1 LIDLPDASRA
11 LKELFEG
18 GDTFENLLSRP
29 KANGELWDALYRR
42 AHVSEV
48 VLKRAE
54 SIRGRWHLLV
64 LNEDWCGDS
73 INTLPAV
80 ARLAE
85 SVPLIDLR
93 IIGRDANPD
102 VMDQHLTGASRSI
115 PVIMVLDSTFI
126 ERGWWGPRP
135 RPLQDWV
142 MTEGLALPKTDRYR
156 EVRTWYARDRGQTSL
171 HELLDI
177 IEFWE
182 SQEENAEEARRS
194 P

>member
-1 LIDLPDASRA
+1 MHSSGASTTLKDLF
-11 LKELFEG
+11 LG
-18 GDTFENLLSRP
+18 GDTFENLLTREKP
-29 KANGELWDALYRR
+29 NGELWDALYRR
-42 AHVSEV
+42 ARVSEV
-48 VLKRAE
+48 VLSRVDAIQE
-54 SIRGRWHLLV
+54 PWHLLV

-73 INTLPAV
+73 INTLPVV

-102 VMDQHLTGASRSI
+102 VMNQHLTGLSRSI
-115 PVIMVLDSTFI
+115 PVIMVLDSDFR

-135 RPLQDWV
+135 RPLQDWIIE
-142 MTEGLALPKTDRYR
+142 EGLALPKADRYR
-156 EVRTWYARDRGQTSL
+156 EVRTWYARDRGQTAL

-177 IEFWE
+177 IENAA
-182 SQEENAEEARRS
+182 SEEDHAEKAVRN